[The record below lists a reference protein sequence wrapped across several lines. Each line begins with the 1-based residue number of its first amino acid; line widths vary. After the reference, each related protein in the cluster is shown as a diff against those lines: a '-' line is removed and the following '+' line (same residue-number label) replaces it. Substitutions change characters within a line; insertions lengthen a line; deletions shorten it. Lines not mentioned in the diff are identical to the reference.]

1 MKIHWKVE
9 GLDPPTSQ
17 PSDDLAPVSSSIELE
32 NGATSGQ
39 IVLSVLADDLPELSE
54 RFIVTLV
61 SVDGGADIDTTKQ
74 SSSFTIRYEANL
86 SGLQGQFWDFRI
98 GPVGGHNYKF
108 GAHTWHALIL
118 SIDPAIGLTSN

>member
-86 SGLQGQFWDFRI
+86 SGLQGQFWGFRM
-98 GPVGGHNYKF
+98 GPVGVIITNLEHIPG
-108 GAHTWHALIL
+108 TL
-118 SIDPAIGLTSN
+118 